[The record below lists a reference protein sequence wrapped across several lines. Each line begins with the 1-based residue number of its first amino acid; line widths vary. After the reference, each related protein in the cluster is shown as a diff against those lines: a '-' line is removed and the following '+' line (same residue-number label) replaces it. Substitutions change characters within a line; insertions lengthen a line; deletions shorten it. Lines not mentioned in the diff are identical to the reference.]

1 MEANGPANIM
11 MLLQTIKT
19 DIPRYGSM
27 TPGMVDRIVNTLGAI
42 GKESEMTINYLKE
55 IDTVLKKHG
64 LEKEIPFWHEVKE
77 KYK

>member
-1 MEANGPANIM
+1 
-11 MLLQTIKT
+11 
-19 DIPRYGSM
+19 
-27 TPGMVDRIVNTLGAI
+27 
-42 GKESEMTINYLKE
+42 MTINYLKE